1 MTEEQKVVEPV
12 EGGTD
17 FVRYHDSDE
26 SDDETAI
33 DAEDPAALAAAATE
47 ALEAAMAQTADA
59 DVPAELHALAGAV
72 SDTLEAASGADDP
85 PEPPASK
92 PAAKTFSRQAPKA
105 VRQPKPC
112 VVAPEDDVGISADEI
127 GLVAGG
133 LGRLRVAVLDSD
145 EEAEPFVV
153 GPVQDDD
160 TVIESWE
167 ERDAWDFV
175 PIALRGVPKRPLLEG
190 EPLALDVD
198 IKTTRASIEIHQPRI
213 DLILTPIGRICC
225 CASQPCG
232 CPRTKDQRL
241 LFRGVV
247 AEVGSN
253 RTKTRF
259 RADFD
264 LKLSRTYLD
273 HQVTDEGLR
282 GVAFDAYLRIRSSFE
297 AYEPPRGVGAGPRA
311 DGTFEYTLD
320 EEIAIMDKVLW
331 RCNNVP
337 RPPDRVVELGAE
349 LHVERPLTV
358 AVAPLTPGGGEF
370 HVALTNDHATLPLR
384 LCTCD
389 LGNPRFVHVKG
400 RKMPADLAPGDR
412 WDFDVEVI
420 DTANFTDA
428 YIELTFCWRCGD
440 EAAGGPDVG
449 RAPGTWAHFVAQEVI
464 MWTST
469 KPKRPMPDDPQDAE
483 LLEIR

>member
-1 MTEEQKVVEPV
+1 MKGAVSPQAPSARAALAAPQRCRPMTEEQKVVEPV

-85 PEPPASK
+85 PSRRRQSRREDRGRDRSGGGRPRPP
-92 PAAKTFSRQAPKA
+92 
-105 VRQPKPC
+105 
-112 VVAPEDDVGISADEI
+112 
-127 GLVAGG
+127 
-133 LGRLRVAVLDSD
+133 RVAVLDSD

-175 PIALRGVPKRPLLEG
+175 PITLRGVPARPLLEG

-241 LFRGVV
+241 L
-247 AEVGSN
+247 
-253 RTKTRF
+253 T
-259 RADFD
+259 
-264 LKLSRTYLD
+264 
-273 HQVTDEGLR
+273 
-282 GVAFDAYLRIRSSFE
+282 
-297 AYEPPRGVGAGPRA
+297 PRR
-311 DGTFEYTLD
+311 
-320 EEIAIMDKVLW
+320 
-331 RCNNVP
+331 R
-337 RPPDRVVELGAE
+337 
-349 LHVERPLTV
+349 H
-358 AVAPLTPGGGEF
+358 
-370 HVALTNDHATLPLR
+370 
-384 LCTCD
+384 
-389 LGNPRFVHVKG
+389 
-400 RKMPADLAPGDR
+400 
-412 WDFDVEVI
+412 
-420 DTANFTDA
+420 
-428 YIELTFCWRCGD
+428 
-440 EAAGGPDVG
+440 
-449 RAPGTWAHFVAQEVI
+449 
-464 MWTST
+464 
-469 KPKRPMPDDPQDAE
+469 
-483 LLEIR
+483 